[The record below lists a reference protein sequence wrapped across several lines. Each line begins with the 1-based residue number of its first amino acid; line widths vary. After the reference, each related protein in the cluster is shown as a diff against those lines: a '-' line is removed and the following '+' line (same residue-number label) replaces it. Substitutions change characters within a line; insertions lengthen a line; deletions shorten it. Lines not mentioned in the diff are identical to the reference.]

1 MKRSKSIGLV
11 TMGVSVIALTA
22 CEEPQV
28 DALVF
33 DNLQQC
39 LADQDLTR
47 EQCETNY
54 SEARNRH
61 VATAPKYTSQQACE
75 ADFGSAQCEQ
85 APQQTQSGG
94 SVFMPLMMGYMM
106 GSMLS
111 GPSRV
116 ATQPLYRSKDNPGNF
131 RTADN
136 KKVAGKTGLT
146 KAPASVTKPPTTK
159 TRTVRRNGFG
169 ATAARSAGRT
179 RSYGG

>member
-33 DNLQQC
+33 DTLQQC

-54 SEARNRH
+54 AEARNRH
-61 VATAPKYTSQQACE
+61 IAASPKYTSQEACE
-75 ADFGSAQCEQ
+75 ADFGAAQCEQ
-85 APQQTQSGG
+85 APQRTQSGG

-111 GPSRV
+111 GRNGVVS
-116 ATQPLYRSKDNPGNF
+116 QPLYRSADDSKTY

-136 KKVAGKTGLT
+136 RKIGTTTGRTQVAQSATRAPSVKT
-146 KAPASVTKPPTTK
+146 S
-159 TRTVRRNGFG
+159 TVSRGGFG
-169 ATAARSAGRT
+169 AKARTMGFAG
-179 RSYGG
+179 G